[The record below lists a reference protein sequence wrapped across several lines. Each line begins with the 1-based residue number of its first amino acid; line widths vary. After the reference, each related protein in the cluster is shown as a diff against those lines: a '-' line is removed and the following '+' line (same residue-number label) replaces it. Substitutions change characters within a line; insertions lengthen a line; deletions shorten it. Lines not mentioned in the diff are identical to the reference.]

1 MRVLQSKRLA
11 MAVALGA
18 LVLTAGGASAA
29 GAGEGVPNG
38 LPQESCLGQISANG
52 VLLFGE
58 TPAERAFLLG
68 LESAGEFQQGQ
79 LACQGAVG

>member
-1 MRVLQSKRLA
+1 MRVLQSKRMA

-18 LVLTAGGASAA
+18 LVLTSGGASAA
-29 GAGEGVPNG
+29 GVGEGTPNG

-52 VLLFGE
+52 VLLFGQ
-58 TPAERAFLLG
+58 TPAERAALFG
-68 LESAGEFQQGQ
+68 MENAGEQQQDQ